1 MRSAVFPLAK
11 AQRDVKIVDGKR
23 RASVAERGTLRLL
36 LSLPLHPNSQ
46 APHEQD
52 ELYVVVRGSGVLFHE
67 GRRDAFATGDAMFI
81 AAGVEHH
88 FEDFTGDLVIWVIF
102 YGPEDG
108 EHTALIGGVHPPVGK
123 ALATRR
129 P

>member
-1 MRSAVFPLAK
+1 MRSAVFPLAT
-11 AQRDVKIVDGKR
+11 AQRNAEIVDGKR
-23 RASVAERGTLRLL
+23 SASVAERGTLRLL

-52 ELYVVVRGSGVLFHE
+52 ELYVVVRGGGVLFHD

-88 FEDFTGDLVIWVIF
+88 FEDFSDDLAIWVIF
-102 YGPEDG
+102 YGPAGG
-108 EHTALIGGVHPPVGK
+108 EHPGAS
-123 ALATRR
+123 
-129 P
+129 